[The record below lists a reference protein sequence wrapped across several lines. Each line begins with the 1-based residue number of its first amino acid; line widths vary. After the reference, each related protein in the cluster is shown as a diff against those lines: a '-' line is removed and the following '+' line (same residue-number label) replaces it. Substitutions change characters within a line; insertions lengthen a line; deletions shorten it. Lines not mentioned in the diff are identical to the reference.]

1 MQKYA
6 VQKIFVDN
14 LKNFVPKYEQSDEN
28 QGIKHNINMYTYTVK
43 WRSLRKEKRISKKRK
58 KVLDTEKVVWYYIKA
73 VREAAVYL
81 VN

>member
-1 MQKYA
+1 MSKVKKTGRCIKYKC
-6 VQKIFVDN
+6 VSLFCN
-14 LKNFVPKYEQSDEN
+14 LSEKKKDS
-28 QGIKHNINMYTYTVK
+28 
-43 WRSLRKEKRISKKRK
+43 RKKK

>member
-1 MQKYA
+1 
-6 VQKIFVDN
+6 
-14 LKNFVPKYEQSDEN
+14 
-28 QGIKHNINMYTYTVK
+28 MYMADQ
-43 WRSLRKEKRISKKRK
+43 RLLRKEKRISKKRK

>member
-1 MQKYA
+1 MQAEK
-6 VQKIFVDN
+6 
-14 LKNFVPKYEQSDEN
+14 SS
-28 QGIKHNINMYTYTVK
+28 T
-43 WRSLRKEKRISKKRK
+43 EKREKDEKILIKKK